1 VLKKRSCFEKN
12 IYLFLKSQGLTK
24 QALENPVLENSWF
37 EKGMCLK
44 KGLGCEKRWQGC
56 GGLFTGALVGCV
68 LFFDME

>member
-1 VLKKRSCFEKN
+1 LKKIIIFWE
-12 IYLFLKSQGLTK
+12 SQGLVK

-56 GGLFTGALVGCV
+56 GVFLRVHW
-68 LFFDME
+68 